1 MSQLTKKQKEVK
13 KEWNSQETKKVQLCE
28 HFLGMRLPMCLF
40 VEDPT
45 QCNFAHSLMELQ
57 PPNEGTGRNWNGMWD
72 GGNVD
77 HYFKKEQVF
86 STGSV
91 ERFNAAFWKEFGSN
105 YWELPN
111 WAWGLAWRRGIVERA
126 KIPPQVPRDFDD
138 QKNLERITK
147 WQQRTPEN
155 LDQGPME
162 RPYFWIARNRD
173 VLRVASLEPCS
184 GRTRCRVKQ
193 ASSGQVVGSLST

>member
-1 MSQLTKKQKEVK
+1 
-13 KEWNSQETKKVQLCE
+13 
-28 HFLGMRLPMCLF
+28 MCLF

-45 QCNFAHSLMELQ
+45 RCNFAHSLMELQ
-57 PPNEGTGRNWNGMWD
+57 PPNEGAGRNWTGMWD

-86 STGSV
+86 STGSM
-91 ERFNAAFWKEFGSN
+91 ERFKTAFWKEFESN
-105 YWELPN
+105 YWNIPN

-138 QKNLERITK
+138 QKNLEWITK

-155 LDQGPME
+155 LDQKPME
-162 RPYFWIARNRD
+162 RPDFWIARSRD
-173 VLRVASLEPCS
+173 LKR
-184 GRTRCRVKQ
+184 R
-193 ASSGQVVGSLST
+193 